1 MDQIGIWTAV
11 ALSGGLVCEKV
22 MLRFNLYDGVRHL
35 HFNCSRCCDF
45 DVQRSESMVG
55 QKPLPLPSRGNSRGG
70 SEGGNPPLP
79 GALTPIVERAEAY
92 MTPPRI
98 EELMRRVS
106 IALVAPTPTELARAP
121 AEPGPTEGSEI
132 AK

>member
-11 ALSGGLVCEKV
+11 ALSGGLVCEKI

-35 HFNCSRCCDF
+35 HWNCSRCCDI
-45 DVQRSESMVG
+45 DVDRAGASAEG
-55 QKPLPLPSRGNSRGG
+55 AKLPLPSRGNSRGG

-98 EELMRRVS
+98 EELMRRVY

-121 AEPGPTEGSEI
+121 AEPGPTEGSSI

>member
-11 ALSGGLVCEKV
+11 ALSGGLVCEKI

-35 HFNCSRCCDF
+35 HWNCSRCCDI
-45 DVQRSESMVG
+45 DVDRAGASAEG
-55 QKPLPLPSRGNSRGG
+55 AKLPLPLPSRGNSRGG

-79 GALTPIVERAEAY
+79 GALSPIAERAEAY
-92 MTPPRI
+92 VTPPRI

-106 IALVAPTPTELARAP
+106 VALDPPSTKE
-121 AEPGPTEGSEI
+121 
-132 AK
+132 